1 MGRITR
7 LPEDVAQEIAWL
19 IQSGG
24 VDKPHPHTVDYVH
37 RQVHIALLQD
47 SIAWVRFIRTA

>member
-19 IQSGG
+19 IQRRG

-47 SIAWVRFIRTA
+47 SIAWIRFIRTA